1 MIILQN
7 KLRTKR
13 SRKMT
18 YLTTR
23 KPIGNL
29 FNLHNEMGRLFGDL
43 LSSQDSDANAENTS
57 WMPTVDISETEKG
70 FEILAE
76 LPGVNENDVN
86 ISVTDN
92 LLTIKGEKRAEDKT
106 DDKNFHRV
114 ERRYGSFQRSFTLPR
129 QVNTAEI
136 KAGYKDGILTL
147 TIPKAEEAMPTEIQI
162 STDA

>member
-1 MIILQN
+1 
-7 KLRTKR
+7 
-13 SRKMT
+13 MT

>member
-1 MIILQN
+1 
-7 KLRTKR
+7 
-13 SRKMT
+13 MT

-43 LSSQDSDANAENTS
+43 LSSQDSDVNAENAS
-57 WMPTVDISETEKG
+57 WMPTVDISETEQG
-70 FEILAE
+70 FEIHAE
-76 LPGVNENDVN
+76 LPGVKESDLNV
-86 ISVTDN
+86 SVTDN
-92 LLTIKGEKRAEDKT
+92 QLTIKGEKQAEEKT

-129 QVNTAEI
+129 QVDTSEI

-147 TIPKAEEAMPTEIQI
+147 TIPKAEDAMPTEISI
-162 STDA
+162 STDV